1 MFGSKLNAQSLR
13 SMISNTKSHIGNA
26 YGFTKNFL
34 GNIDST
40 VRTMKDIYSIA
51 QPVLEDVL
59 GSKATATGN
68 KYIQKGL
75 SGYENIRSKVM
86 DTDENVGKHY
96 NTVVGGMQKKQIDI
110 GL

>member
-1 MFGSKLNAQSLR
+1 MFGSKLNTQTLR
-13 SMISNTKSHIGNA
+13 SMVSNTKSHIGNA
-26 YGFTKNFL
+26 YGFTKSFL

-40 VRTMKDIYSIA
+40 VKTMKDIYSIA
-51 QPVLEDVL
+51 SPVIEEVL

-75 SGYENIRSKVM
+75 SGYENIRNKVM
-86 DTDENVGKHY
+86 DTDENIRKHY

>member
-13 SMISNTKSHIGNA
+13 SMVSKTKSHIGNA

-59 GSKATATGN
+59 GSKATATEN

-75 SGYENIRSKVM
+75 SGYEDIRINVM
-86 DTDENVGKHY
+86 DLSLIH
-96 NTVVGGMQKKQIDI
+96 I
-110 GL
+110 

>member
-13 SMISNTKSHIGNA
+13 SMVRNTKSHIGNA

-51 QPVLEDVL
+51 SPVIEEVL
-59 GSKATATGN
+59 GSKASATGN

-86 DTDENVGKHY
+86 DTDENIRKHY
-96 NTVVGGMQKKQIDI
+96 NAVVGGMQKKQIDI

>member
-13 SMISNTKSHIGNA
+13 SMVSKTKTHLGNA

-51 QPVLEDVL
+51 SPVIDEVL
-59 GSKATATGN
+59 GSKASAIGN

-75 SGYENIRSKVM
+75 SGYEDIRNKVM
-86 DTDENVGKHY
+86 DTDENIRKHY

>member
-13 SMISNTKSHIGNA
+13 SMVSNTKSHIGNA

-40 VRTMKDIYSIA
+40 VITMKDIYSIA
-51 QPVLEDVL
+51 SPVLEDVL

-75 SGYENIRSKVM
+75 SGYEDIRTKVM
-86 DTDENVGKHY
+86 DSHENIRKHY

>member
-1 MFGSKLNAQSLR
+1 MFGSKLNTQTLR
-13 SMISNTKSHIGNA
+13 SMVSNTKSHIGNA
-26 YGFTKNFL
+26 YGFTKSFL

-51 QPVLEDVL
+51 SPVLDEVL
-59 GSKATATGN
+59 GSSATTKGN
-68 KYIQKGL
+68 KFIQKGL
-75 SGYENIRSKVM
+75 SGYEDIRNKVM
-86 DTDENVGKHY
+86 DTDENIRKHY

>member
-13 SMISNTKSHIGNA
+13 SMVSSTKSHIGNA

-51 QPVLEDVL
+51 SPVIEEVL

-75 SGYENIRSKVM
+75 SGYENIKSRVM
-86 DTDENVGKHY
+86 DSDENLKKHY
-96 NTVVGGMQKKQIDI
+96 NTIVGGLSKKQIDI

>member
-1 MFGSKLNAQSLR
+1 MFGTKLTSNSLR
-13 SMISNTKSHIGNA
+13 SMVRKTKSHIGNA
-26 YGFTKNFL
+26 YGFTKHFL

-40 VRTMKDIYSIA
+40 VKTMKDIFSIA

-75 SGYENIRSKVM
+75 SGYEIIRNKIV
-86 DTDENVGKHY
+86 DTDEHIRKHDS
-96 NTVVGGMQKKQIDI
+96 TVDGGMQKKHV
-110 GL
+110 

>member
-13 SMISNTKSHIGNA
+13 SMVSKTKSHIGNA

-51 QPVLEDVL
+51 SPVLDEVL
-59 GSKATATGN
+59 GSSATTKGN
-68 KYIQKGL
+68 KFIQKGL

-86 DTDENVGKHY
+86 DTDENVRKHY